1 MRVSLVLHGEN
12 AGSYW
17 PTQSWL
23 CHQVTPILPRLLGRD
38 IFLLERGR
46 GGGLTFWL
54 GSALLT
60 MGRSWVLETAV
71 NTCSLPCPSQ
81 KLCTQ
86 SPSPS
91 LINLINIFS
100 GSVNK
105 KLNTPASHVYWVSC
119 SSSHG
124 VKTRKQP
131 SVALIRSLNY
141 PDRLIAHCVIF

>member
-38 IFLLERGR
+38 IFLWKEAEEVASLSDWAQLCSPWDGAGFQRLPSTLAPYR
-46 GGGLTFWL
+46 
-54 GSALLT
+54 ALP
-60 MGRSWVLETAV
+60 R
-71 NTCSLPCPSQ
+71 

-91 LINLINIFS
+91 WINLINIFS

-141 PDRLIAHCVIF
+141 PNRFIAHCVIF